1 MLRVLGCVNA
11 RNTLCA
17 IKCVCQKT
25 RRAFYEPS
33 FRYVLGSCPA
43 PWTGW
48 SRHTSCPEGTSVAHE
63 TNIYSFRL
71 QERLDNMDAQLQRI
85 FNAVQGMV
93 RNQKPKRPIPKPA
106 VLPITSM
113 EEMVAFNNIGEDIY
127 FEVVR
132 YFKFIGGFH
141 IKEVVNMCLKEAI
154 AEAVTP
160 HFTWWGNERKQAFS
174 KTRLVHAIYEA
185 ACDNAHFQSPCRL
198 DFQKHMKEALRT
210 CQERYRSRNRN
221 RQQAVE
227 NNRNN
232 RDYWNNNGNNTNTE
246 TPEHSTE

>member
-1 MLRVLGCVNA
+1 MNEVRPVLQPIDYN
-11 RNTLCA
+11 
-17 IKCVCQKT
+17 K
-25 RRAFYEPS
+25 
-33 FRYVLGSCPA
+33 
-43 PWTGW
+43 
-48 SRHTSCPEGTSVAHE
+48 
-63 TNIYSFRL
+63 L

-232 RDYWNNNGNNTNTE
+232 RDY
-246 TPEHSTE
+246 